1 MTELMT
7 GLGYSSKT
15 ITERAFTKMPREKGP
30 HTASGF
36 LTAHGGDLGRRAI
49 ADFKC
54 SWRRD

>member
-1 MTELMT
+1 MTESMT
-7 GLGYSSKT
+7 SLGYSSKT
-15 ITERAFTKMPREKGP
+15 ITERAFTKVPCEKRP

-36 LTAHGGDLGRRAI
+36 LTAHGGDPGRHSI